1 MGRLRETLW
10 RILRR
15 QQHRH
20 LYDDCDFPQL
30 AARRS
35 ALLPVGKWAF
45 AHRAYHAINRL
56 FVVRTDSGHERFNFS
71 ESTGNAVAAAISNAY
86 HVPEDR
92 TASRNAST
100 FAFLILYDGMNNE
113 LKEFWP
119 DIRRKVFHKN
129 TP

>member
-1 MGRLRETLW
+1 LLHEDPRYYQLGNGR
-10 RILRR
+10 
-15 QQHRH
+15 
-20 LYDDCDFPQL
+20 
-30 AARRS
+30 
-35 ALLPVGKWAF
+35 F

-71 ESTGNAVAAAISNAY
+71 ESTGNAVAAALSNIY

-92 TASRNAST
+92 TASRNATT
-100 FAFLILYDGMNNE
+100 FAFLILYDGLDNE